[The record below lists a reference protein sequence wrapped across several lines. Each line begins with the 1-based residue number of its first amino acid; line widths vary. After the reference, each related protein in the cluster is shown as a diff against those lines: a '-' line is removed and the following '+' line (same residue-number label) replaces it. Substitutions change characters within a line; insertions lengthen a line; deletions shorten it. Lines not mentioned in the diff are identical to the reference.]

1 MQIPRRLEILGKM
14 YIREAMLMHDS
25 KLNRRKLM
33 ATGLAGGAAAAAL
46 AACGETVVEER
57 VVTQVVEVEKVVT
70 EVVTET
76 VTETVTEV
84 QTVVE
89 ERIVEVER
97 DAGDVEIFSWWT
109 NAGEVEALNTLFKNL
124 QASVPGINIINAAI
138 SGGSGPGGN
147 AKAILETR
155 MLAGEPPDS
164 FQIHWGHELTYSHSV
179 AGRVEA
185 LDDLWIQEGYYES
198 YPDGFVEN
206 GSWDGHV
213 WAVPVNIHRSNVTWF
228 DKQFF
233 RDTGIP
239 DPTTYENWDD
249 AFNAYDDIKATG
261 RAPFA
266 MGEVRPFYTGHV
278 LENILLG
285 VLGGSAY
292 VDLFNGNSDW
302 DGAGITKSL
311 DIARNLVENYVNEDV
326 LSIDPAT
333 AFEKIFSDG
342 LAGGVMT
349 INGDWA
355 EGFYRGKG
363 YDGQY
368 GYARPPGT
376 QGHYMALCDSFT
388 LPVGA
393 PNPENATAFLKVC
406 GGQEGQDEFNHF
418 KGSISVGKDPN
429 LTYFNNYQKEAIRD
443 WQDSATFVAP
453 SVVHGF
459 AARQSWITE
468 FVNIGNTFTAEVRG
482 GDSNAVAN
490 AQAAMQRACE
500 DSNIC

>member
-1 MQIPRRLEILGKM
+1 
-14 YIREAMLMHDS
+14 MHDS
-25 KLNRRKLM
+25 KLSRRKLM

-76 VTETVTEV
+76 VTEVESKILEV
-84 QTVVE
+84 E
-89 ERIVEVER
+89 KIVEVER
-97 DAGDVEIFSWWT
+97 DAGEVEIFSWWT

-124 QASVPGINIINAAI
+124 QASVPGIEIINAAI
-138 SGGSGPGGN
+138 AGGSGPGGN
-147 AKAILETR
+147 AKAILTTR

-164 FQIHWGHELTYSHSV
+164 FQIHWGHELTYSHVSPNPN
-179 AGRVEA
+179 VEP
-185 LDDLWIQEGYYES
+185 LDDLWVEEGYFEQ
-198 YPDGFVEN
+198 YPEGFVEN
-206 GSWDGHV
+206 GSFGGNV
-213 WAVPVNIHRSNVTWF
+213 WAVPVNIHRSNVMWF

-239 DPTTYENWDD
+239 DPTTYETWDD

-261 RAPFA
+261 RAPFSI
-266 MGEVRPFYTGHV
+266 GEVRPFYTGHV
-278 LENILLG
+278 LENVLLG
-285 VLGGSAY
+285 VLGGQAY
-292 VDLFNGNSDW
+292 VDLFNGTSDW
-302 DGAGITKSL
+302 NGEQITQSLEITKT
-311 DIARNLVENYVNEDV
+311 LVENYVNEDI
-326 LSIDPAT
+326 LSVDPAT

-342 LAGGVMT
+342 ENGGVMT

-376 QGHYMALCDSFT
+376 QGHYMALCDAFT
-388 LPVGA
+388 LPTGA
-393 PNPENATAFLKVC
+393 PNPENAIAFLKVC
-406 GGQEGQDEFNHF
+406 GSQEGQDEFNHF
-418 KGSISVGKDPN
+418 KGSISVGSNPN
-429 LTYFNNYQKEAIRD
+429 LTYFNNYQKEAIKD
-443 WQDSATFVAP
+443 WQDPSTFIAP

-468 FVNIGNTFTAEVRG
+468 FVNIGNTFSAEVRS
-482 GDSNAVAN
+482 GDANAVAN
-490 AQAAMQRACE
+490 AQASMQRACE
-500 DSNIC
+500 DSAICT